1 MRTSRERTIMVT
13 NPPAL
18 QWLCGAM
25 MGLFGLIWGLDLAQ
39 NGFNAT
45 KTAVCLV
52 VILLWGLV
60 LLWTKMLSVT
70 VNGSEIAVRKMF
82 GLVRFRVDV
91 SQVRR
96 VHTLIIRYPKVRYT
110 MYIRYVRTDE
120 GNFKIRGTMPGSG
133 KLINFLEANLPRECF
148 TLRDLT

>member
-70 VNGSEIAVRKMF
+70 VNGREIAVRRMF

-120 GNFKIRGTMPGSG
+120 GNFKVRSTMTDSG

>member
-120 GNFKIRGTMPGSG
+120 GNFKVRSTMTDSG